1 MPPHVHF
8 LIDSR
13 LTHSIEKR
21 SKLTSFCLANMLV
34 CYPKLTHYQAKVL
47 VQNRATDGGERKL
60 QMVVAH
66 STWHEIPV

>member
-1 MPPHVHF
+1 
-8 LIDSR
+8 
-13 LTHSIEKR
+13 
-21 SKLTSFCLANMLV
+21 MLG